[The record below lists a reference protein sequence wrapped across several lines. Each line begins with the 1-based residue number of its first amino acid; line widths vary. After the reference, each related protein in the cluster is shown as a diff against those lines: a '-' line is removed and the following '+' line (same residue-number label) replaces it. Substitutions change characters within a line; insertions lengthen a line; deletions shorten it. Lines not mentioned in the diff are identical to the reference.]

1 MIVFSFLLGAFVA
14 RMYYK
19 SLLKKV
25 EAECEAWENKSK
37 QAQKQQYKDLF
48 ENATNQMGDYEQN

>member
-19 SLLKKV
+19 SLLKRV
-25 EAECEAWENKSK
+25 EAERDSWENKAK